1 MDVRGQVP
9 FFRLLIPIIGGIL
22 FVYYI
27 SYSNSLL
34 LIGIIGVILII
45 FSFFKSK
52 KTNYSLRWMFGAGLM
67 LSLFFF
73 STLYYK
79 HFTEISS
86 YTFDQEERSYI
97 GEVLDL
103 PQQKKRS
110 IAIEVQM
117 NYPVN
122 KKTLIY
128 LEPDVRS
135 QQLQP
140 GDLIVIKA
148 IIKPFENLG
157 NPNEFDYKKF
167 MRRKGFSGSAFVGS
181 EGWIN
186 TGKTTNSIKS
196 KALRTRAMVLTIY
209 KNFGLNNDE
218 YAFLSALTLGYKADL
233 SNALKQS
240 FRATGTSHVLAVSG
254 LHVGIVYFIIG
265 SLFFFLK
272 GKSKIFIL
280 KQVVVLL
287 ALWTY
292 VFFTGMPV
300 SVIRAAIMLTLFS
313 IGSMFHKKGY
323 SYNTLLVAAFFL
335 LIINPLY
342 LFDVGF
348 QLSFISVFSI
358 MFFQPKLFN
367 LYKPKYKVSQYFW
380 GLMTVSIAAQLGVL
394 PLSLYY
400 FGTFPTYFFITN
412 ILILPLIGIV
422 IYFAFIL
429 SVLSICD
436 LSILVLAQKLL
447 GNLLQSLI
455 NIILRIIYF
464 FESLP
469 FSIID
474 DYHITIIQV
483 FIIFTGLFSLSFFI
497 TNKRASLLIT
507 FLSSISLLFV
517 TNAFTYLN
525 KPENQFVIYNN
536 YTESNMGY
544 ILNGREIACEVM
556 SNKVIAHPKASIL
569 LLSNNEYKS
578 KISGTSLSVDFLI
591 LSSDNSFSMNEL
603 INHFNPKTVITDSS
617 LSPYVVEKIKREC
630 NKLNITFHD
639 ISNSGAYSIKF

>member
-9 FFRLLIPIIGGIL
+9 FFRLLVPIIGGIL

-27 SYSNSLL
+27 SYSSYLL

-52 KTNYSLRWMFGAGLM
+52 KTDYSLRWMFGAGLI

-73 STLYYK
+73 STLYYN
-79 HFTEISS
+79 HFIEISS
-86 YTFDQEERSYI
+86 YTFDQKECSYI

-110 IAIEVQM
+110 IAIEVQL

-122 KKTLIY
+122 KKTLLY

-140 GDLIVIKA
+140 GDLIVVKA

-157 NPNEFDYKKF
+157 NPNEFDYKRF
-167 MRRKGFSGSAFVGS
+167 MRLKGFSGTAFIS
-181 EGWIN
+181 REGWIN

-196 KALRTRAMVLTIY
+196 KALRTRATVLNLY
-209 KNFGLNNDE
+209 KNFGLDNDE

-240 FRATGTSHVLAVSG
+240 FRTTGTSHVLAVSG

-265 SLFFFLK
+265 SLFFFLT
-272 GKSKIFIL
+272 GKSKFFIL
-280 KQVVVLL
+280 KQVVILL

-292 VFFTGMPV
+292 VFVTGMPV

-348 QLSFISVFSI
+348 QLSFVSVFTI
-358 MFFQPKLFN
+358 LYFQPKLSK

-429 SVLSICD
+429 SVISIYD
-436 LSILVLAQKLL
+436 LSILVLVQKLL
-447 GNLLQSLI
+447 GNLLQNLI
-455 NIILRIIYF
+455 SIIFRIIYF

-497 TNKRASLLIT
+497 THKRANLLIA

-517 TNAFTYLN
+517 TNTITYLN

-536 YTESNMGY
+536 YTEPDMGY
-544 ILNGREIACEVM
+544 ILNGKKVVCEAM

-569 LLSNNEYKS
+569 LLTNNEYKS